1 MCLSDSKRDVNNNQ
15 TQISTSSSSTPCISA
30 REEDQEVR
38 ECEISREFKWF
49 SVRFFNMRTLS
60 GDRTR
65 YLFVD
70 ESRYGVVPFNVAFF
84 VLAHIAYIF
93 SFIWILPYSTGA
105 IYCYWFSMF
114 MSLGIT
120 AGVHRLWSHKSY
132 TANLPLRILL
142 ACCFTS
148 VGQNDIFTWCRD
160 HRLHHKFTETDADP
174 HNSRR
179 GGFFAHVGW
188 LLTKKHPDVLIKGKT
203 IDNSDL
209 LSDPVVYWNRKLYVV
224 WYMLLRIIWPLV
236 IPYYFMNIPGHIMIM
251 GNYAMYVA
259 NLHSTWFVNSAAHI
273 FGDRPYNDKIQPREN
288 WAVALFGY
296 NEGFHNYH
304 HQFPWDWR
312 IAEHGITFFDPGK
325 WFIALMYRIGWA
337 TNLKQASP
345 KLIQITKQRV
355 SRSKKQHDSYFYVHD
370 HPYFTPHSYSDH
382 TDDSDGTRGSSTG
395 PTESTTSLD
404 QSSAASEEDEGIGR
418 DENHSERISQH
429 AAIICT

>member
-1 MCLSDSKRDVNNNQ
+1 MCVTSGSIITSTAATADNPDTNNNS
-15 TQISTSSSSTPCISA
+15 TNRLTPNGYISD
-30 REEDQEVR
+30 REQDQEKK
-38 ECEISREFKWF
+38 EFELSREYKWF
-49 SVRFFNMRTLS
+49 SVKFYDRRTLS

-70 ESRYGVVPFNVAFF
+70 QSRYGIVVPNVIFF
-84 VLAHIAYIF
+84 VFAHIAY
-93 SFIWILPYSTGA
+93 FISWRWIWNHAGSA
-105 IYCYWFSMF
+105 IYCYWFSM
-114 MSLGIT
+114 MISLGIT

-132 TANLPLRILL
+132 TASLPLRIIL
-142 ACCFTS
+142 ACFFTA

-209 LSDPVVYWNRKLYVV
+209 LNDPVVYWNRKFYVI
-224 WYMLLRIIWPLV
+224 WYILLRVFWPIMLPWYWGVETHILV
-236 IPYYFMNIPGHIMIM
+236 L

-288 WAVALFGY
+288 WFVALFGY

-312 IAEHGITFFDPGK
+312 IAEHGISFFDPGK
-325 WFIALMYRIGWA
+325 WFIASMAAIGLA
-337 TNLKQASP
+337 SNLKQASP
-345 KLIQITKQRV
+345 SLIKKTKDKVRM
-355 SRSKKQHDSYFYVHD
+355 SAAEHQHDSSFYVHD
-370 HPYFTPHSYSDH
+370 HPYFSPHHYADAENEMPQDRIPH
-382 TDDSDGTRGSSTG
+382 K
-395 PTESTTSLD
+395 
-404 QSSAASEEDEGIGR
+404 SE
-418 DENHSERISQH
+418 
-429 AAIICT
+429 